1 MAGGFSAQIEG
12 QYTGALFTDDLNTQ
26 AITADGQRGR
36 IDAYTVWNTTLQY
49 APRETTTLFVSVK
62 NLTDRTYIADLSRGI
77 LPGSP
82 RQWML
87 GVEQRFR

>member
-1 MAGGFSAQIEG
+1 MEH
-12 QYTGALFTDDLNTQ
+12 D
-26 AITADGQRGR
+26 
-36 IDAYTVWNTTLQY
+36 LQY

-77 LPGSP
+77 LPVSP